1 MQTKTSWSLTQSSQ
15 PDLCIFITPHIYKFK
30 LWDLLLNQKK
40 SAGKLQF
47 FHIERHIMRTK
58 SHANIPVVKFRS
70 HHFCK
75 FSKTFTWIDFDHVL
89 HLFDVTGL
97 ETCSQLKFC
106 SWHKQGQPVNNY
118 QQQWQCGPASTASHF
133 TSATQKGKVS
143 TPPEL
148 TPWDCQS
155 LTNIKHLKCFSFPV
169 HLLCQLSFEVRSV
182 PYPRRKMWDLGQS
195 SQM

>member
-15 PDLCIFITPHIYKFK
+15 PDLCIFITPHIYEFK

-97 ETCSQLKFC
+97 ETCSQLEFC

-118 QQQWQCGPASTASHF
+118 QQQWHSVALPAQHH
-133 TSATQKGKVS
+133 TSLLLHRR
-143 TPPEL
+143 ER
-148 TPWDCQS
+148 CQ
-155 LTNIKHLKCFSFPV
+155 
-169 HLLCQLSFEVRSV
+169 HLLNSPLETVKV
-182 PYPRRKMWDLGQS
+182 WPTS
-195 SQM
+195 SIWNAFPFQFIFFVNFLLK